1 MSCFTRNIH
10 NRGILYY
17 KMPKTLLACMYV
29 CMYVHL
35 CTSNCGLCPPLGAW
49 IRWGLSRIPQI
60 KAVFPS
66 LHPQTLIAN
75 LFAVTLMCC
84 MLVLVLAPDSDSH
97 SHNDAVWVVAVN
109 NGETS
114 DLPHTYSEREREIG
128 RVVER
133 NCCIYVCMY
142 VCMYVWSALFVCMYV

>member
-1 MSCFTRNIH
+1 MSCFTRDIH
-10 NRGILYY
+10 NRGIL
-17 KMPKTLLACMYV
+17 LQDAQDSSCVYV
-29 CMYVHL
+29 CMYAHE
-35 CTSNCGLCPPLGAW
+35 CTSNCGLCPHLGAW

-84 MLVLVLAPDSDSH
+84 MLVLVLAPDSHSH
-97 SHNDAVWVVAVN
+97 SDAVWVVAVN

-114 DLPHTYSEREREIG
+114 DLPHTYSERERE
-128 RVVER
+128 RSVE
-133 NCCIYVCMY
+133 
-142 VCMYVWSALFVCMYV
+142 